1 MIRIALTGSIG
12 MGKSTVAA
20 MFRKAGIPVFDA
32 DAVVRHLQA
41 RDPGVIAAIGERFEG
56 TVADGVLDR
65 DALAAKVLGE
75 PEELAALEAIIH
87 PAVHSERARFL
98 LGNQDRPALV
108 FDIPLLFETH
118 GEEAFDK
125 VVVVSA
131 PAEVQRKRVLARP
144 GMTDE
149 KLTSILTRQMPD
161 EEKRRRADFVI
172 DTGGDL
178 STTESQVRAI
188 IACLGLGSGG

>member
-12 MGKSTVAA
+12 MGKSTVAE

-32 DAVVRHLQA
+32 DAVVRRVQA
-41 RDPGVIAAIGERFEG
+41 HNAEVIAAIGERFEG
-56 TVADGVLDR
+56 TVSDGALDR
-65 DALAAKVLGE
+65 DALAAHVLGE
-75 PEELAALEAIIH
+75 PEELAALEAIVH
-87 PAVHSERARFL
+87 PAVHAERARFL
-98 LGNQDRPALV
+98 LSNQDKPALV

-131 PAEVQRKRVLARP
+131 PAEIQRQRVLARP
-144 GMTDE
+144 GMTE
-149 KLTSILTRQMPD
+149 ARLASILERQMSD
-161 EEKRRRADFVI
+161 EEKRKRADFVI

-178 STTESQVRAI
+178 STTQSQVNDI
-188 IACLGLGSGG
+188 MACLGLA